1 MENRKFILG
10 LFLLA
15 FLGVLSA
22 STLSAKTFSEDEPS
36 NSSEW
41 TMVGPNNIS
50 GRVRTAIFDRYNYG
64 VVYAGTV
71 AGLYVSVD
79 NGNSWREVS
88 LGSGHENITSL
99 VQDENGVLYVGT
111 GEGYYNVG
119 LHNENH
125 LGYSDEPTGR
135 IGSGVYKSN
144 TIATNWAE
152 SLQSADAKY
161 DFICNTDNFFFTRI
175 EGTEVEN
182 KYDEFQSWAYIN
194 AMAYADNTVYVATK
208 NAGLFAI
215 NTTNN
220 AITNLSL
227 GFSNVYDVVA
237 SPNGKVAAAYFD
249 DVNAAEVTMIT
260 KGEDGSYTT
269 RIVLN
274 QDTLGVN
281 IMGRV
286 KLAFGNNNADYLYA
300 YVSSKGYTYGGSYIH
315 HSSYE
320 VPSAAT
326 TSALSGFALG
336 IWRTTGTDE
345 GNINW
350 KCITPSSFSNGQQ
363 HNYAMSLAI
372 NDADNREIV
381 YAGANRVLSGQDVN
395 GNGIFSF
402 STMTNPTMN
411 MTDLETSNA
420 YGMGYVPANI
430 HSILF
435 MANPH
440 SAADSIF
447 QLYATDAGVYTYQY
461 DSVLKAYLYTPG
473 KGMNNLQTYK
483 VTAAADGAIMAAAQ
497 SNAMVYIPTPS
508 FATQK
513 TGQYVWAINSTNY
526 PSTSFFE
533 ENSNNYASS
542 GINTAISTSGTNVI
556 SSAINK
562 TLPSTLARKPY
573 IVARPFINVAR
584 TYGNKGVYDEVETET
599 VWNFGAA
606 MVADQTGMFMSQN
619 VYAGNSYARFVTP
632 MTYWETFNGAT
643 NLVDSIAITLRE
655 GMQIIRG
662 EEKIDLERGLAIKN
676 GDKLIISDNNFL
688 GYPFAL
694 EFDDTYRLDDVA
706 DEDPNVLF
714 YYDTA
719 VAPTNANQI
728 KVSPKVQTRFVLS
741 VPQGVF
747 LTAQPMDF
755 TRRYDYVGYQNVLDT
770 TKFLLWKRIYTRG
783 DVSGGTDFSVK
794 LFNESVRTVAMSA
807 DGGSVFLALDIY
819 DGGNGT
825 SDSISYENYKETQLV
840 RVDGINNTSLYYVR
854 DRYAGNV
861 RDTSRFQST
870 VIGTFDRKISTIAT
884 DPNNVNKLVV
894 AFEGYKSGDNLIYS
908 TNAMGETP
916 TFTSI
921 ANPPQSNADK
931 APVYAALIEKFEG
944 NDLYVGTEEGI
955 YKMSNFTAGGQW
967 EKDGNIN
974 VPVYHLWQQT
984 QNLPQISFT
993 ETSAGITEDVTYSAT
1008 ENAGVMYAATYGRG
1022 VLVNARHQQENPAPI
1037 SYVGL
1042 SKINNPAFVSTLNVY
1057 PNPVSTQATI
1067 SYSLNETSSVL
1078 FRMYDMNGRL
1088 ISTLDN
1094 GRQAKGTHT
1103 QLLDVSS
1110 MTKGVYVI
1118 QMIAGD
1124 ATRVAKLVVE

>member
-36 NSSEW
+36 TSSEW

-79 NGNSWREVS
+79 NGNSWREIS

-152 SLQSADAKY
+152 SLQGAEAKY
-161 DFICNTDNFFFTRI
+161 DFICNALTFSVI
-175 EGTEVEN
+175 EGTEVAN
-182 KYDEFQSWAYIN
+182 KYDEYQPWAYIN
-194 AMAYADNTVYVATK
+194 AMAYANNTVYVATK

-220 AITNLSL
+220 VVTDLSL

-237 SPNGKVAAAYFD
+237 SPNGKVATVYFD
-249 DVNAAEVTMIT
+249 DVNAAEIAMIS
-260 KGEDGSYTT
+260 KDENNNYTT
-269 RIVLN
+269 RVVLT

-300 YVSSKGYTYGGSYIH
+300 YVASKGYTFGGRYIH
-315 HSSYE
+315 HNSYE

-336 IWRTTGTDE
+336 IWRTTNTDD
-345 GNINW
+345 GNIAW
-350 KCITPSSFSNGQQ
+350 QCITPSSFSNGQQ

-372 NDADNREIV
+372 NDANNREIV
-381 YAGANRVLSGQDVN
+381 YAGANRILEGQDVN

-402 STMTNPTMN
+402 STMTNPTMD
-411 MTDLETSNA
+411 MTDLETSSA

-435 MANPH
+435 MANPQN
-440 SAADSIF
+440 AADSVF
-447 QLYATDAGVYTYQY
+447 QLYTTDAGVYTYQY
-461 DSVLKAYLYTPG
+461 DSVLKNYLYTPG

-508 FATQK
+508 LSTLK
-513 TGQYVWAINSTNY
+513 TGQYVWAVNSTNY

-533 ENSNNYASS
+533 ETSNNYASS
-542 GINTAISTSGTNVI
+542 GTNTAISTSGTNVV

-562 TLPSTLARKPY
+562 TLPSNLARKPY

-584 TYGNKGVYDEVETET
+584 TYGNRGVYDEVETET
-599 VWNFGAA
+599 VWNFGGATT
-606 MVADQTGMFMSQN
+606 ADQTGLFMSQN
-619 VYAGNSYARFVTP
+619 VYAGNVYARFVTP

-643 NLVDSIAITLRE
+643 NLVDSIDITLRE
-655 GMQIIRG
+655 EMQLIRG
-662 EEKIDLERGLAIKN
+662 NERIDLVRGTAVKN
-676 GDKLIISDNNFL
+676 GDELIISDNNFL
-688 GYPFAL
+688 GYPFVL
-694 EFDDTYRLDDVA
+694 KFDESYRLEDVA

-719 VAPTNANQI
+719 VASTNVHKLKI
-728 KVSPKVQTRFVLS
+728 SPKVQTRFVLS
-741 VPQGVF
+741 TPQGVF

-755 TRRYDYVGYQNVLDT
+755 TRRYDYINYNDILDT
-770 TKFLLWKRIYTRG
+770 NKFLLWKRIYTRG
-783 DVSGGTDFSVK
+783 DVTGGSDFPVK
-794 LFNESVRTVAMSA
+794 LFNESVRTVSMSA
-807 DGGSVFLALDIY
+807 DGGSVFLAVDIY
-819 DGGNGT
+819 NAGT
-825 SDSISYENYKETQLV
+825 GTADSISYENYLETQLV
-840 RVDGINNTSLYYVR
+840 RVDGINNTSLYYVK
-854 DRYAGNV
+854 DRYAGSV

-870 VIGTFDRKISTIAT
+870 VIGTYDRKISTIAT
-884 DPNNVNKLVV
+884 DPNDVNKIVV
-894 AFEGYKSGDNLIYS
+894 AFEGYKNGDNLIYS
-908 TNAMGETP
+908 TNAMSETP
-916 TFTSI
+916 TFI
-921 ANPPQSNADK
+921 ALVNPPQSNSDR
-931 APVYAALIEKFEG
+931 APVYAALIEKFGG

-955 YKMSNFTAGGQW
+955 YKMSNFTAGGQQW
-967 EKDGNIN
+967 EKDGNID
-974 VPVYHLWQQT
+974 VPVYHLWQQI
-984 QNLPQISFT
+984 QNLPQFSFT
-993 ETSAGITEDVTYSAT
+993 ETSAGVTEDITYSAT
-1008 ENAGVMYAATYGRG
+1008 ENAGIMYAATYGRG
-1022 VLVNARHQQENPAPI
+1022 VLMNARHQQENPNAI

-1103 QLLDVSS
+1103 QLLDVSN

-1124 ATRVAKLVVE
+1124 VTRVAKLIVE